1 MSVPATKADFVYDL
15 SRLLKLRQ
23 TIERLSQEATPT
35 LHLLK
40 PLPANARRVGVLAG
54 SFNPLT
60 RGHEALVI
68 AARRHGLDA
77 VLLLLPVRAVDKET
91 VTRASTVDRALV
103 ARQWALRQHDAGVV
117 LVNRGLYV
125 EQAEVLKTAHPN
137 WTITFLLGYDK
148 IVQIVDPRYY
158 ADREAALEALFGLA
172 SCAVAPRQGHG
183 PDALRALLD
192 RAENRRFAAGVA
204 PLEVAADV
212 DALSSTVVREAARDG
227 QPYEHL
233 VPAETAA
240 FLHEAQ
246 PYNLPLVSPD
256 GAAIDVYGL
265 RLALI
270 EAAAAGHLEPGAD
283 FARLCR
289 VAREATTEGRQLR
302 AWLSAREQ

>member
-1 MSVPATKADFVYDL
+1 MSDPTEAAFLYDL
-15 SRLLKLRQ
+15 PRLRELHQ
-23 TIERLSQEATPT
+23 TIEGLARKAKPT

-54 SFNPLT
+54 SCNPLT

-68 AARRHGLDA
+68 AARQHGLDA

-91 VTRASTVDRALV
+91 VTRASAVDRALV
-103 ARQWALRQHDAGVV
+103 AQQWALRQHDVGVG

-125 EQAEVLKTAHPN
+125 EQAELLRAAYPD

-158 ADREAALEALFGLA
+158 VDREAALEALFGLA

-192 RAENRRFAAGVA
+192 RAENQRFAPDVT

-212 DALSSTVVREAARDG
+212 DALSSTVVRDAARDG
-227 QPYEHL
+227 RPYENL

-240 FLHEAQ
+240 FLREAQ
-246 PYNLPLVSPD
+246 PYNPPLESPD
-256 GAAIDVYGL
+256 GEAIDVYGL

-270 EAAAAGHLEPGAD
+270 EAAGAGHLEPGAD
-283 FARLCR
+283 FAKLCHI
-289 VAREATTEGRQLR
+289 AHESTPEGKRLR
-302 AWLSAREQ
+302 AWLSRV